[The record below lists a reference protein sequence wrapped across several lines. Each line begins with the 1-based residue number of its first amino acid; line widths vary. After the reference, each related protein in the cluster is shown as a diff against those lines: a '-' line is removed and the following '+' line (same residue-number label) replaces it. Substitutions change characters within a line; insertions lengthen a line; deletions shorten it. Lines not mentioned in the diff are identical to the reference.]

1 MLTVEHQTGKVF
13 GFRDAS
19 SVDETLRMMR
29 SFQMLWYPVLV
40 ATVGIEPTTF
50 ALSRRYSTTELRG
63 YGMVPSEGVEPSS
76 SRFVGATPVP
86 LDQVLKYF
94 ADRPG
99 IEPGS
104 FSVNSGAPTPCLL
117 AVSKVLLVLR
127 RRRDSNP
134 YHPLN
139 RRITIH

>member
-1 MLTVEHQTGKVF
+1 MRHTCWWARPDSNWQHPAFQAGALRDWSYRPVF
-13 GFRDAS
+13 
-19 SVDETLRMMR
+19 
-29 SFQMLWYPVLV
+29 LV

>member
-1 MLTVEHQTGKVF
+1 MPLEYETHMLVGPARLELATPCFSGRCSTRLELQT
-13 GFRDAS
+13 R
-19 SVDETLRMMR
+19 
-29 SFQMLWYPVLV
+29 VLV